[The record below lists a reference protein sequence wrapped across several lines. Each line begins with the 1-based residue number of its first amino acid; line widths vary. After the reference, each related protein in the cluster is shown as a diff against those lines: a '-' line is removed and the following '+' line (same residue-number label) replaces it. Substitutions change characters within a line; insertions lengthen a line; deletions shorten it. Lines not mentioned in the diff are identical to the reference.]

1 VNFASAY
8 QVLPNRLR
16 LGINGYYLKQI
27 TESKV
32 NGASL
37 ANSEEQVFGIGPGLV
52 YHFSRHDHL
61 FMNLY
66 WKTAAE
72 NRPEGSRFNLRYVHH
87 FQ

>member
-1 VNFASAY
+1 MNFASAY
-8 QVLPNRLR
+8 EVLPNRLR